1 MEDAEGL
8 LARKM
13 EMRRPGRGGSEEEV
27 AQTRAGAGGPSNE
40 PINVPP
46 SKEPINAPPS
56 NEPINA
62 SPSNEQQEEDEEVS
76 IQEEEARVVLNEQDF
91 FNQHNDYCEVCN
103 QPGVVLCCAMCNL
116 FFHVNC
122 ARPKLQDEPP
132 GDWMCAYCCVECVG
146 GKKDGKERRKATQAC
161 REMER
166 MKREC
171 VKEHANEDEGSSE
184 GGVPCAAPSDDQ
196 QRRQRQLRWPQRQRR
211 E

>member
-1 MEDAEGL
+1 MEEAEGL

-13 EMRRPGRGGSEEEV
+13 ETRRPGRGGSEEEV

-103 QPGVVLCCAMCNL
+103 QPGVARCVTNQAWCCAAQ
-116 FFHVNC
+116 C
-122 ARPKLQDEPP
+122 A
-132 GDWMCAYCCVECVG
+132 
-146 GKKDGKERRKATQAC
+146 T
-161 REMER
+161 
-166 MKREC
+166 
-171 VKEHANEDEGSSE
+171 SS
-184 GGVPCAAPSDDQ
+184 SM
-196 QRRQRQLRWPQRQRR
+196 
-211 E
+211 